1 MKRWLPHPLLTLC
14 LVLTWL
20 LLQQSLNPGQIL
32 LGIAAALLAARG
44 YAALRPAPARI
55 RFGWAMVRLAMIV
68 MTDIVRSNI
77 AVGRIVLFR
86 PPQRNAGFIRIPL
99 DIRSP
104 HGLAALAIITTAT
117 PGTLWV
123 QHDTA
128 KNILLF
134 HVLDL
139 IDEDHWVRLI
149 KGRYE
154 RLLMEIFA

>member
-1 MKRWLPHPLLTLC
+1 MRRWLPHPFLTLC
-14 LVLTWL
+14 LVVMWL

-32 LGIAAALLAARG
+32 LGLAASLLAVRG
-44 YAALRPAPARI
+44 YAALQPAPARI
-55 RFGWAMVRLAMIV
+55 RFGWAIVRLMLIV
-68 MTDIVRSNI
+68 MVDIVRSNI
-77 AVGRIVLFR
+77 AVGRIVLFH
-86 PPQRNAGFIRIPL
+86 PPQRTAGFIRIPL

-123 QHDTA
+123 QHDAA
-128 KNILLF
+128 KNILLL

-139 IDEDHWVRLI
+139 IDEDHWIRLI